1 MELEKSALKP
11 ISYLAGFHLHRP
23 DYNIKS
29 IKGELYNFIME
40 KTNKVFDIIQIDDNL
55 EICKIKGD
63 KNFEIKY
70 ESSSLIYQ
78 DGEVEYKIFK
88 DNALSILKKWQ
99 SLCSSANHLKI
110 SGILRKVLINID
122 APKGVYNSRVY
133 DNYLTNLNISE
144 KKKSLSLHINYSYQ
158 KGGLDYNINLN
169 LDEVLKKDYEYEFRL
184 DVNKFDFDKLMNIDY
199 STSLEIFNFAERYY
213 EKEFFEDIGIQ
224 LK

>member
-40 KTNKVFDIIQIDDNL
+40 QTNKVFDIIQIDDNL

-78 DGEVEYKIFK
+78 DGEIEYKTFK
-88 DNALSILKKWQ
+88 DNALGLLKKWQ

-110 SGILRKVLINID
+110 SGILRRVLISID
-122 APKGVYNSRVY
+122 APKGVYNSRIY

-199 STSLEIFNFAERYY
+199 STSLEIFNFSEKYY